1 MAALAVRRPSQGK
14 QAQHGFFSKKMSWQ
28 TYVDSNLVG
37 SGHVSKAAIIGL
49 DGSVWAKTAGWNIEA
64 DAPAIANAMKQPADS
79 LFGTG
84 ISFEKEKYFAI
95 YSQDGTFY
103 GKKGPNGLSLAKS
116 TQCITVGWH
125 QENINPA
132 NCRMTVEGIRDY
144 LQSTGY

>member
-1 MAALAVRRPSQGK
+1 MKYPYFL
-14 QAQHGFFSKKMSWQ
+14 FN
-28 TYVDSNLVG
+28 SNLVG

>member
-1 MAALAVRRPSQGK
+1 MKNQHFMPRTRWVSAARKGGSQKGG
-14 QAQHGFFSKKMSWQ
+14 QARQRK
-28 TYVDSNLVG
+28 VVG